1 MFAAKSVVL
10 AAVISLGSPLIGSA
24 AASAAP
30 DLSLQQIVDRNAA
43 ARGGV
48 AAWREV
54 KTLSVSG
61 TLDAGSTLPGP
72 AAYAEDA
79 RHPSAPRRRLH
90 PDPAKVAAD
99 AESVKPIS
107 LPFLMDFKRPRMT
120 RVELKFKDQTAV
132 QVYDGTNGWKLR
144 PYLGRHQVE
153 PFTAAELAIA
163 KSQQDLDGP
172 LIDYAAK
179 GTKVEKAGTEQVGG
193 HDAYKLKLTLK
204 DGQVRYVWVDA
215 QTFLDVQIASSNPK
229 GRRQQQIATL
239 MSDYRNVNGLQIPF
253 RLENHVGGV
262 TMPQRIMIAQ
272 VSVNPSLVDSLFARP
287 Q

>member
-1 MFAAKSVVL
+1 MFPAKSVVL
-10 AAVISLGSPLIGSA
+10 AAVISLGSPLIASA

-61 TLDAGSTLPGP
+61 TLDAGSTLPRP
-72 AAYAEDA
+72 AVYADDP
-79 RHPSAPRRRLH
+79 RHPSAPRRRLR
-90 PDPAKVAAD
+90 PDPAKLPAD
-99 AESVKPIS
+99 AESIKPIA

-120 RVELKFKDQTAV
+120 RVELKFNDQTAV
-132 QVYDGTNGWKLR
+132 QIYDGTNGWKLR

-153 PFTAAELAIA
+153 PFTAGELAIA
-163 KSQQDLDGP
+163 ESQQDLDGP
-172 LIDYAAK
+172 LMDYAAK

-204 DGQVRYVWVDA
+204 DGQVRYLWIDA
-215 QTFLDVQIASSNPK
+215 HTFLDLQIASSYPK
-229 GRRQQQIATL
+229 GRKQQQIATL

-253 RLENHVGGV
+253 QLENHVGGV

-272 VSVNPSLVDSLFARP
+272 VSVNPSLVDSLFAKP